1 MLSNGQFFITLG
13 ADAAQLTGQ
22 FALIGQ
28 VTEGLEILDDFTR
41 IVVGDP
47 TAPEPDILQS
57 IEITQN

>member
-28 VTEGLEILDDFTR
+28 VTEGLDILDDITR

-47 TAPEPDILQS
+47 GAPEPDILES
-57 IEITQN
+57 IEITQK